1 MPRRLLLEGEDLPAL
16 MARVKAEMGP
26 GARIIK
32 AEKVRTGGV
41 AGFFARERYELTV
54 EVPEPEAARRPA
66 GRGRAGAGSGP
77 GPAGGAAGP
86 VGIEALLA
94 AADAAEADDGGAR
107 TPGAAD
113 DGRQDAEGASAPSEP
128 PAPTVP
134 TVPTVST
141 SSPSFAEI
149 LESMRQMVG
158 PAGASTEGPVPTPA
172 VPADGSASDADGPD
186 APAQAGSD
194 APSSAA
200 DQKTSSA
207 EVVEDVPADA
217 VPTEAVVDAPPRPGS
232 GSSVSALLEL
242 GVPTRLLQ
250 GFSSPDTP
258 LPLSV
263 LVRRFD
269 RPPTLRALPG
279 GVIAVVGAPDLALRT
294 SMQMAARAG
303 VEPQDI
309 VLAGAMPPVAGH
321 GRRLQTPSAVAR
333 ARSRVAEDAPTIVA
347 VGVGEERSDW
357 TLAAD
362 ILDALTAHQAWA
374 AVDARRKLVDVRRW
388 MRAVGAHRPFDALAA
403 CNTFDAQAPGAVLG
417 LGTPVGWVDGLPATP
432 VVWAAVLSERLAD
445 DARWD

>member
-1 MPRRLLLEGEDLPAL
+1 MLLEGEDLPAL

-54 EVPEPEAARRPA
+54 EVPEPETARRPA
-66 GRGRAGAGSGP
+66 GRGRAGAGSRSG
-77 GPAGGAAGP
+77 ASGAAGAGTGGAVGA

-94 AADAAEADDGGAR
+94 AAEAAESDDGGAG
-107 TPGAAD
+107 GARSSAD
-113 DGRQDAEGASAPSEP
+113 AGTAEP
-128 PAPTVP
+128 PV
-134 TVPTVST
+134 VST

-158 PAGASTEGPVPTPA
+158 PAGASAAEGSAPPPA
-172 VPADGSASDADGPD
+172 VPAEAPASDLAGADTS
-186 APAQAGSD
+186 AQAGPD
-194 APSSAA
+194 VGAGEA
-200 DQKTSSA
+200 SSA

-217 VPTEAVVDAPPRPGS
+217 VETDAVVEAPPRPGN

-333 ARSRVAEDAPTIVA
+333 ARARIAEDVPTIVA

>member
-26 GARIIK
+26 GARIVK

-54 EVPEPEAARRPA
+54 EVPEPQPARRG
-66 GRGRAGAGSGP
+66 GRGAPRATP
-77 GPAGGAAGP
+77 GPT
-86 VGIEALLA
+86 GIEALLA
-94 AADAAEADDGGAR
+94 AADAAEEREGAPGGGAGAGAMAGA
-107 TPGAAD
+107 GAATGAGPATG
-113 DGRQDAEGASAPSEP
+113 DGPAVPEP
-128 PAPTVP
+128 PR
-134 TVPTVST
+134 VST
-141 SSPSFAEI
+141 ASPSFAEI

-158 PAGASTEGPVPTPA
+158 PPETPGGAPGAE
-172 VPADGSASDADGPD
+172 D
-186 APAQAGSD
+186 D
-194 APSSAA
+194 APSSADPTSPAGERDAAPAAPA
-200 DQKTSSA
+200 DGAEAPDGAAA
-207 EVVEDVPADA
+207 EVVAEVPADA
-217 VPTEAVVDAPPRPGS
+217 VPTPAVVDAPPRPGS

-279 GVIAVVGAPDLALRT
+279 GVIAVAGPADLALRT
-294 SMQMAARAG
+294 AMQMAARAD
-303 VEPQDI
+303 VEPHDI
-309 VLAGAMPPVAGH
+309 VLAGAMPSVAGH

-333 ARSRVAEDAPTIVA
+333 ARSRIAEEVTTIVA
-347 VGVGEERSDW
+347 VGVGEDRSDW

-362 ILDALTAHQAWA
+362 ILDALTPHQAWA
-374 AVDARRKLVDVRRW
+374 AVDARRKAVDLRRW
-388 MRAVGAHRPFDALAA
+388 MRAVGSHRPFDALAA
-403 CNTFDAQAPGAVLG
+403 CNTFDAQAPGSVLG